1 MTNMDH
7 KEVSCFLMT
16 HLSCVE
22 AVRSLI
28 QQEESQREILE
39 IGTLEVELTT
49 LYNKNENPQG
59 CS

>member
-1 MTNMDH
+1 
-7 KEVSCFLMT
+7 MT